1 MRLWL
6 DKIASAT
13 GNVPLKQTAR
23 ITPQVIARESYIV
36 AGRIHGTKTVYNQ
49 LENTHGRLVSLHEGD
64 VIAGVLGQRN
74 ALQGYAGFVPEEIQV
89 GDRLQLLNM
98 GGVIGRCTSVNP
110 DVGVPYDVEVLG
122 AVQVF
127 PEFEQRTGVPA
138 HIGMN
143 AIPPITTDEPIA
155 PVVYVV
161 GTCMNSGKTA
171 AACRI
176 IREFAKAGQAVG
188 ACKLT
193 GVSLRRD
200 ALQMGDYGA
209 KWAVTFTDAGIAAT
223 TADNAVPIA
232 RTLLRE
238 LTRRGAQVIVAEL
251 GDGLLGEYGV
261 AEILSDPTLHQAA
274 GAYVL
279 CANDPVGAWGAQQ
292 LMQQRFNLPISVI
305 SGPTTDNAVG
315 TESLRKRLDL
325 PAINARS
332 HARELGRHLLD
343 TLAATTGAAR

>member
-13 GNVPLKQTAR
+13 GNVPLKQTSR
-23 ITPQVIARESYIV
+23 ITPEIVARESYII
-36 AGRIHGTKTVYNQ
+36 AGRIHGNKTVYNQ

-74 ALQGYAGFVPEEIQV
+74 ALQGYAGFVPEQIQV
-89 GDRLQLLNM
+89 GDTLQLLNM
-98 GGVIGRCTSVNP
+98 GGIIGRCTSLNP
-110 DVGVPYDVEVLG
+110 DVGPPYEVEVLG

-127 PEFEQRTGVPA
+127 PEFEQRIGVPA

-143 AIPPITTDEPIA
+143 AIAPIETDEPIA
-155 PVVYVV
+155 PVVYIV

-171 AACRI
+171 AASRI
-176 IREFAKAGQAVG
+176 IREFAQAGKAVG

-200 ALQMGDYGA
+200 ALQMGDHGA
-209 KWAVTFTDAGIAAT
+209 RWAVTFTDAGIATT
-223 TADNAVPIA
+223 TAQNAVPVA

-238 LTRRGAQVIVAEL
+238 LTDRGAEVIVAEL

-261 AEILSDPTLHQAA
+261 AEILSDPTLQRAA
-274 GAYVL
+274 GAYVM

-292 LMQQRFNLPISVI
+292 LMEQRFHLPISVI
-305 SGPTTDNAVG
+305 TGPTTDNAVG
-315 TESLRKRLDL
+315 TESLRKRLDIA
-325 PAINARS
+325 AINARS
-332 HARELGRHLLD
+332 HARELGQHLLA
-343 TLAATTGAAR
+343 TLAETTGANA

>member
-13 GNVPLKQTAR
+13 GNVPLKQTVR
-23 ITPQVIARESYIV
+23 VTPEIIAQEGYVI
-36 AGRIHGTKTVYNQ
+36 AGRIHGVKSVYNQ

-74 ALQGYAGFVPEEIQV
+74 ALQGYAGYVPDAIKV
-89 GDRLQLLNM
+89 GDTLQLLNM
-98 GGVIGRCTSVNP
+98 GGVIGTCTSMNP
-110 DVGVPYDVEVLG
+110 DVGPPFDVEVLG

-138 HIGMN
+138 HIKMN
-143 AIPPITTDEPIA
+143 AIGNVPETQSIA
-155 PVVYVV
+155 PVVYIV

-171 AACRI
+171 AACRL
-176 IREFAKAGQAVG
+176 IREFAKAGKSVG

-200 ALQMGDYGA
+200 ALKMGDYGA
-209 KWAVTFTDAGIAAT
+209 KATVTFTDAGIPAT
-223 TADNAVPIA
+223 TAENAVPVA
-232 RTLLRE
+232 RNLLRE
-238 LTRRGAQVIVAEL
+238 LSRQGAEMIVAEL

-261 AEILSDPTLHQAA
+261 AEILSDPVLKQAG

-292 LMQQRFNLPISVI
+292 LMRNRFDLPISVI
-305 SGPTTDNAVG
+305 TGPTTDNAVG
-315 TESLRKRLDL
+315 TEALRKRLEVA
-325 PAINARS
+325 AINARTHS
-332 HARELGRHLLD
+332 RELGQHLLQHL
-343 TLAATTGAAR
+343 TPQEAGA